1 MKTTLTDYLLSG
13 VAISLIMAASIMGV
27 ILLLPWSRVLFSDY
41 HVLADF
47 FLALL
52 LYGLLSAAL
61 VRALL
66 RVQPI
71 PPGRYGM
78 DSPVFTRW
86 KLVTIVY
93 RLGQSALR
101 PWTPVFLK
109 PVVEALFGARI
120 GRDVALGG
128 IIDDPYRVS
137 VGDGSVLG
145 NASLVS
151 GNYISGG
158 VLTCGRIDIGRGVT
172 IGANSVVFPDTEI
185 GDGATLIGGCYV
197 MPGARIPAGE
207 TWRGNPARK
216 WVPAAGARLAN
227 LE

>member
-1 MKTTLTDYLLSG
+1 VKATLTDYLLSG
-13 VAISLIMAASIMGV
+13 LAICLIMAASILGV
-27 ILLLPWSRVLFSDY
+27 MVVLPWSKALFSDY

-61 VRALL
+61 VRVLL
-66 RVQPI
+66 RVRPI
-71 PPGRYGM
+71 LPGSYDM

-101 PWTPVFLK
+101 PLTPVFLK
-109 PVVEALFGARI
+109 PVIEALFGARI

-128 IIDDPYRVS
+128 TIDDPYMVS
-137 VGDGSVLG
+137 VGDGAVLG

-151 GNYISGG
+151 GNFIAGG
-158 VLTCGRIDIGRGVT
+158 RLTCGFVKIGSGVT
-172 IGANSVVFPDTEI
+172 VGANSVVFPDTEI
-185 GDGATLIGGCYV
+185 GDGATLIGGSYV
-197 MPGARIPAGE
+197 MPGARIPTGE

-216 WVPAAGARLAN
+216 WVQAAGARTPD
-227 LE
+227 

>member
-1 MKTTLTDYLLSG
+1 MKATLTDYLLSG
-13 VAISLIMAASIMGV
+13 LAIWLIMAASLLGV
-27 ILLLPWSRVLFSDY
+27 MVLVPWSKALFSDY

-52 LYGLLSAAL
+52 LYGLLSAVF
-61 VRALL
+61 VRILL
-66 RVQPI
+66 RIRPI
-71 PPGRYGM
+71 APSSYGM

-101 PWTPVFLK
+101 PLTPVFLR
-109 PVVEALFGARI
+109 PVVETLFGARI

-128 IIDDPYRVS
+128 VIDDPYMVS

-158 VLTCGRIDIGRGVT
+158 QLVCGSVRIGAGVT
-172 IGANSVVFPDTEI
+172 IGANSVVFPDVEV
-185 GDGATLIGGCYV
+185 GDGATLVGGSYV

-216 WVPAAGARLAN
+216 WVQSPGRAVPGD
-227 LE
+227 

>member
-1 MKTTLTDYLLSG
+1 MKATLTDYLLSG
-13 VAISLIMAASIMGV
+13 LAITLIMAVSLAGVMG
-27 ILLLPWSRVLFSDY
+27 LLPWSRALFLDY

-47 FLALL
+47 FLFLLIYGLMSALFVRLL
-52 LYGLLSAAL
+52 L
-61 VRALL
+61 RA
-66 RVQPI
+66 RPI
-71 PPGRYGM
+71 APGTHGM

-101 PWTPVFLK
+101 PLTPIFLK
-109 PVVEALFGARI
+109 PVVEALYGARI

-128 IIDDPYRVS
+128 TIDDPYMVS
-137 VGDGSVLG
+137 VGDGTVLG

-158 VLTCGRIDIGRGVT
+158 KLVCGWVKIGSGVT
-172 IGANSVVFPDTEI
+172 LGANSVVFPDVEI
-185 GDGATLIGGCYV
+185 GDGATLVGGSYV
-197 MPGARIPAGE
+197 LPGARIPAGE

-216 WVPAAGARLAN
+216 WVQPAGRAAAVD
-227 LE
+227 